1 MDVAPPMITID
12 MKEEMSAYSID
23 VAAVSSVMI
32 FFNRLRIAWPFSI
45 FLGKFSI
52 LKGAIVV

>member
-1 MDVAPPMITID
+1 MITID

-32 FFNRLRIAWPFSI
+32 FFNRLRITRPLAI
-45 FLGKFSI
+45 VLGKISI
-52 LKGAIVV
+52 PNVTIVF